1 MNQNGFDE
9 RENMT
14 IQEAADRQPQLRV
27 QVDAGLIPGNSER
40 FKRQV
45 EFLLE
50 IDQLK
55 HTLRQTILLDRSRQE
70 NSVEHSWHIALSVMI
85 FAEYADLDGV
95 DLGRVIRML
104 LIHDLVEIDAGDT
117 YCYDE
122 QAGADQ
128 HERERRAAER
138 IFGLL
143 PTDQAQDFRS
153 LWDEFEESATPA
165 ARYAH
170 AMDRFQAFLHNYF
183 TQGQVWRRHGIR
195 RQQVLR
201 RMQAVERG
209 APLLW
214 NYVRTLMDDA
224 VRRGFLLP

>member
-1 MNQNGFDE
+1 MAIRKALNKNPE
-9 RENMT
+9 IR
-14 IQEAADRQPQLRV
+14 I
-27 QVDAGLIPGNSER
+27 QVDPGLIPGNSER

-55 HTLRQTILLDRSRQE
+55 HTLRQTILLDRSRHE

-95 DLGRVIRML
+95 DLSRVIRML

-128 HERERRAAER
+128 HERERRAADR

-143 PTDQAQDFRS
+143 PGDQAQDFCN
-153 LWDEFEESATPA
+153 LWEEFEKAGTPE

-183 TQGQVWRRHGIR
+183 TQGQVWRQHAIR
-195 RQQVLR
+195 RQQVLQ

-214 NYVRTLMDDA
+214 DYVRTLIDDA
-224 VRRGFLLP
+224 VHKGFLLP

>member
-1 MNQNGFDE
+1 VETHF
-9 RENMT
+9 
-14 IQEAADRQPQLRV
+14 
-27 QVDAGLIPGNSER
+27 QVDPSLIPGGSDR

-50 IDQLK
+50 IDRLK
-55 HTLRQTILLDRSRQE
+55 QTFRQTILLDRSRHE

-85 FAEYADLDGV
+85 FSEYAGMHGIDLC
-95 DLGRVIRML
+95 RVIRML
-104 LIHDLVEIDAGDT
+104 LVHDLVEIDAGDT

-122 QAGADQ
+122 QAGVDQ
-128 HERERRAAER
+128 HERERRAADR

-143 PTDQAQDFRS
+143 PPDQTKEFRR
-153 LWDEFEESATPA
+153 LWDEFEEAQSAE

-183 TQGQVWRRHGIR
+183 TQGQMWRQHGIR
-195 RQQVLR
+195 RHQVIR
-201 RMQAVERG
+201 RMQPVERG

-214 NYVRTLMDDA
+214 DYVSTLIKDA
-224 VRRGFLLP
+224 VAKGYLLP

>member
-1 MNQNGFDE
+1 M
-9 RENMT
+9 R
-14 IQEAADRQPQLRV
+14 IEADP
-27 QVDAGLIPGNSER
+27 GLIPRNSER

-50 IDQLK
+50 IDRLK
-55 HTLRQTILLDRSRQE
+55 HILRQTILLDRSRQE
-70 NSVEHSWHIALSVMI
+70 NSVEHSWHIALSAMI
-85 FAEYADLDGV
+85 FAEYADRNGV
-95 DLGRVIRML
+95 DLSRVIHML

-122 QAGADQ
+122 QAGAAQ
-128 HERERRAAER
+128 PERERRAADR

-143 PTDQAQDFRS
+143 PPDQAQDFRKA
-153 LWDEFEESATPA
+153 WEEFEASKTPE
-165 ARYAH
+165 ARYAQ

-201 RMQAVERG
+201 RMQAVEHG
-209 APLLW
+209 APLVWDYL
-214 NYVRTLMDDA
+214 RTLVDDA
-224 VRRGFLLP
+224 VHKGYLLP

>member
-1 MNQNGFDE
+1 
-9 RENMT
+9 MT
-14 IQEAADRQPQLRV
+14 IAETGNTPAQVRIALDR
-27 QVDAGLIPGNSER
+27 GLIPANSAR

-55 HTLRQTILLDRSRQE
+55 HILRQTILLDRSRQE
-70 NSVEHSWHIALSVMI
+70 NSVEHSWHIALCAVI
-85 FAEYADLDGV
+85 FAEYADSGGV
-95 DLGRVIRML
+95 DLGRVVRML

-122 QAGADQ
+122 RAGADQ

-143 PTDQAQDFRS
+143 PPDQAQDFRS
-153 LWDEFEESATPA
+153 LWQEFETAATA
-165 ARYAH
+165 EARYAH

-183 TQGQVWRRHGIR
+183 TQGQVWRQHGIGR
-195 RQQVLR
+195 GQVLR

-209 APLLW
+209 APRVW
-214 NYVRTLMDDA
+214 AYVHTLIDDA
-224 VRRGFLLP
+224 VNKGFLLP